1 MKCILHVAWGSSE
14 DFLAGAIVQPGCT
27 KLARCPR
34 SNSAVREMERSA
46 ERPVNEESLERHNIF
61 VITEQLQS
69 GQPLHN
75 ALFDP

>member
-1 MKCILHVAWGSSE
+1 
-14 DFLAGAIVQPGCT
+14 
-27 KLARCPR
+27 
-34 SNSAVREMERSA
+34 VREMERSA